1 MRKVTVKKAAVG
13 TLGVMAAL
21 AGTANAA
28 EIYNK
33 DGNKLDLYGKVD
45 ALHYFSTNSAKEG
58 DQTYVRLGIKG
69 ETQINSQ
76 LTGYAQWEYQIN
88 ANRPENGDG
97 SGSPQTWTRLAFAG
111 LKLENYGSV
120 DYGRN
125 YGVLYDIGAWTDVLP
140 EWGNDSYESPDNF
153 MTSRANGLLTY
164 RNSDFFGLVDGL
176 NIAIQYQGK
185 NDGRSNENPD
195 GAPLSNNAR
204 NNIAYENG
212 DGYGIS
218 AIYDF
223 GTGVSVGAAYTSS
236 KRTLNQMTYDK
247 YNKGDTAEAWS
258 AGLKYNDNDLYL
270 AASYTETRNM
280 TYMGDLN
287 SSAHKAHNWELI
299 GQYQFNNGLRP
310 SLGFLQ
316 SRVSDVPGHGDF
328 DLTKYIEVGT
338 YYYFN
343 KNMSAYVDYRINLLK
358 NNNPAGRNSDNIV
371 ATALVYQF

>member
-1 MRKVTVKKAAVG
+1 MRKVAVG
-13 TLGVMAAL
+13 TFGVLTAL
-21 AGTANAA
+21 AGTADAA

-45 ALHYFSTNSAKEG
+45 ALHYFSSNSAKDG

-88 ANRPENGDG
+88 ANRPEDGDG
-97 SGSPQTWTRLAFAG
+97 SGSSQTWTRLAFTG

-140 EWGNDSYESPDNF
+140 EWGNDTYESPDNF

-176 NIAIQYQGK
+176 NITIQYQGK
-185 NDGRSNENPD
+185 NDGRVNENPD
-195 GAPLSNNAR
+195 GARLSNNAR

-218 AIYDF
+218 VSYDF
-223 GTGVSVGAAYTSS
+223 SDGVSAGAAYTSS
-236 KRTLNQMTYDK
+236 KRTLNQITYDK
-247 YNKGDTAEAWS
+247 YNDGDTAEAWT
-258 AGLKYNDNDLYL
+258 AGLKYNENDLYL
-270 AASYTETRNM
+270 AANYTETRNM
-280 TYMGDLN
+280 TYMGELN
-287 SSAHKAHNWELI
+287 SAAHKAHSWEVI
-299 GQYQFNNGLRP
+299 GQYQFNNGFRP

-316 SRVSDVPGHGDF
+316 SRVSDVSGVGDF